1 MADNKNQH
9 YVPKVYLKAFS
20 PDGPDGKRLH
30 LFNLARGQAILNAP
44 IRGQC
49 SRDYFYGQA
58 PEVEEVFRE
67 TEGLYGCILRRLAE
81 HDADVTSVLAPL
93 RDIAYLQ
100 LVRTD
105 KALGTAKHYFETTH
119 NLAYA
124 GRIVPPKDE
133 LPPDWVMASDAV
145 EHWRST
151 VERLDDLASA
161 VVVNDTPSRFIT
173 SDNPAVLT
181 NRLYCQKMRRTDFG
195 VGNAGAIL
203 FLPLT
208 PRLGFIAWDRH
219 SYQPVGRV
227 RGRIP
232 LRRSADVAV
241 LNALQ
246 VLNCRDNLYF
256 SEAGDVDALAV
267 VARTASPG
275 RVTDPHTFSV
285 WVPDVIESGGIERF
299 RRASVTEATQNDRR
313 MILTANVH
321 AVPSA
326 WPSFLPFKRPVT
338 AWVSDTAIGAMR
350 ESFAAKRADL
360 KLIRRRY

>member
-1 MADNKNQH
+1 MANNQNQH

-20 PDGPDGKRLH
+20 PDGSDGKRLH

-67 TEGLYGCILRRLAE
+67 TEGLYGSILRRLAE
-81 HDADVTSVLAPL
+81 HDTEITPILAPL

-145 EHWRST
+145 EHWRNT
-151 VERLDDLASA
+151 VDRLDDLAAA

-219 SYQPVGRV
+219 SYQPAGRV
-227 RGRIP
+227 GARIK
-232 LRRSADVAV
+232 LRRSADVAA

-246 VLNCRDNLYF
+246 VLNCRANLYF
-256 SEAGDVDALAV
+256 SEAEDVDALAK
-267 VARTASPG
+267 VARTAQPS
-275 RVTDPHTFSV
+275 RVSDPHAFSV
-285 WVPDVIESGGIERF
+285 WVPDEIESDGIERF
-299 RRASVTEATQNDRR
+299 RRASDTEASQNARR
-313 MILTANVH
+313 MILAANVH

-326 WPSFLPFKRPVT
+326 WPSFLPFRRPVT
-338 AWVSDTAIGAMR
+338 AWVSVTAMGAMR
-350 ESFAAKRADL
+350 ESFAATRADL
-360 KLIRRRY
+360 NLVKRRF